1 MAIVF
6 KDVFYIYN
14 RKTPLETEAL
24 NGISFSIAKGSF
36 TALVGRTGCGKST
49 LIQHINAL
57 LNPAQGEVD
66 IDGWINAAEKK
77 KRSKKVKDLRRHVGL
92 VFQFP
97 EYQLFEETV
106 EKDVAFAPKNFGMSD
121 EDALKAAHAALLS
134 VGLNESFFKR
144 SPFELS
150 GGEKRKVAIAGIL
163 AFHPDILVVDEPTA
177 GLDPL
182 GAKAMME
189 LFKSIHD
196 AGTTVVLV
204 THDMNIVLAYCDSV
218 VVLDNGK
225 IVSITDPV
233 SLFSQDIEK
242 YSLETPLIYQLVK
255 DLEQRGAHLD
265 LTKIKD
271 LGSLADQ
278 LVALK
283 GKVS

>member
-24 NGISFSIAKGSF
+24 NGISFTIATGSF

-66 IDGWINAAEKK
+66 IDGWINDAEKK

>member
-1 MAIVF
+1 M
-6 KDVFYIYN
+6 
-14 RKTPLETEAL
+14 
-24 NGISFSIAKGSF
+24 
-36 TALVGRTGCGKST
+36 
-49 LIQHINAL
+49 
-57 LNPAQGEVD
+57 
-66 IDGWINAAEKK
+66 
-77 KRSKKVKDLRRHVGL
+77 
-92 VFQFP
+92 
-97 EYQLFEETV
+97 
-106 EKDVAFAPKNFGMSD
+106 
-121 EDALKAAHAALLS
+121 LS

>member
-1 MAIVF
+1 MADLKPWPRDAVYQIYPRSFCDSNGDGIGDIPGIISKLDYLKNLGVGILWLSPVYCSPNDDLGY
-6 KDVFYIYN
+6 DVSDY
-14 RKTPLETEAL
+14 EA
-24 NGISFSIAKGSF
+24 
-36 TALVGRTGCGKST
+36 
-49 LIQHINAL
+49 IN
-57 LNPAQGEVD
+57 
-66 IDGWINAAEKK
+66 
-77 KRSKKVKDLRRHVGL
+77 
-92 VFQFP
+92 P
-97 EYQLFEETV
+97 EYGT
-106 EKDVAFAPKNFGMSD
+106 
-121 EDALKAAHAALLS
+121 
-134 VGLNESFFKR
+134 
-144 SPFELS
+144 
-150 GGEKRKVAIAGIL
+150 L
-163 AFHPDILVVDEPTA
+163 AD
-177 GLDPL
+177 
-182 GAKAMME
+182 MME

-283 GKVS
+283 GKVSWRF

>member
-1 MAIVF
+1 MAIAF